1 VELQIFL
8 QYFWNIAKILEVPQT
23 NGSFML
29 LIFSSFLF
37 KIFTKVFFFLL
48 FQTIF
53 FFILFGVF
61 KASKNQRKAAK
72 ENMPENNL
80 KIKKK
85 KAM

>member
-1 VELQIFL
+1 MELQIFL

-29 LIFSSFLF
+29 LIFTSLLF

-48 FQTIF
+48 FKTIF
-53 FFILFGVF
+53 FSIISGVV
-61 KASKNQRKAAK
+61 KAARTQRKAAK